1 MFELTSFDRIFLKV
15 LGTILIVLGAFMG
28 AFFPARDYEPKFRF
42 MGILVPGTM
51 LIIGLY
57 LWAAS

>member
-1 MFELTSFDRIFLKV
+1 MFTLTQFDLVFLKA
-15 LGTILIVLGAFMG
+15 LGTILIILGSFMG

-51 LIIGLY
+51 IIIGLY
-57 LWAAS
+57 LWTV